1 MGSAAVRGTE
11 LSNRIFRRALA
22 NSGWLLGA
30 NTLTAVCSLGQ
41 SVLLTRALGV
51 RGYGTLTL
59 IVTFVTVV
67 NRLTS
72 FRMNEFV
79 IKYVTDARAAGADAE
94 AAASIKLA
102 MIVEAAASVVAFLAV
117 LALAPI
123 AGAVFIHDRGTAP
136 LIAAYGLV
144 VLGTVAAETSAGV
157 LQVFNLFRLQSTL
170 SVVGAVLLLGLVA
183 AGYLAGA
190 GVPGMVWATVI
201 GNVASAT
208 MLTVAAI
215 RTIHRRFGAGWWRV
229 PLGNVRSRWRVP
241 LRFAAS
247 TNASASLSLITRDAD
262 PLWLSL
268 FRGTAEVGYYRL
280 GLAIATYALIPVSQ
294 LAQAFYPEITR
305 KAARREWSAFVQ
317 LLRQGSLLSAAY
329 VLPLGVVLSL
339 GSGWL
344 IRTVYGTEFEPAAP
358 VLVILFCGMG
368 FSSVLF
374 WNRPA
379 LLALGLAAYP
389 LKVNAVLAV
398 VKVIGVFVIIRN
410 YGYIGTAALL
420 TGLYLV
426 GVTLAVRKVRS
437 EIRARAA
444 APA

>member
-1 MGSAAVRGTE
+1 
-11 LSNRIFRRALA
+11 
-22 NSGWLLGA
+22 
-30 NTLTAVCSLGQ
+30 
-41 SVLLTRALGV
+41 
-51 RGYGTLTL
+51 
-59 IVTFVTVV
+59 
-67 NRLTS
+67 
-72 FRMNEFV
+72 
-79 IKYVTDARAAGADAE
+79 
-94 AAASIKLA
+94 
-102 MIVEAAASVVAFLAV
+102 
-117 LALAPI
+117 
-123 AGAVFIHDRGTAP
+123 
-136 LIAAYGLV
+136 
-144 VLGTVAAETSAGV
+144 VLGTVVAETSGGA
-157 LQVFNLFRLQSTL
+157 LQVFNQFRLQSTL
-170 SVVGAVLLLGLVA
+170 SVAGAVLLLGLI
-183 AGYLAGA
+183 AGAFLAGA
-190 GVPGMVWATVI
+190 GVAGMVWATVI

-208 MLTVAAI
+208 LLTAAAT
-215 RTIHRRFGAGWWRV
+215 RTLQRRFGVGWWRV
-229 PLGNVRSRWRVP
+229 PLGNVRSRWREP

-247 TNASASLSLITRDAD
+247 TNASATLSLVTRDAD

-329 VLPLGVVLSL
+329 VLPLGLALSL

-344 IRTVYGTEFEPAAP
+344 IRAVYGAEFAPAAA

-389 LKVNAVLAV
+389 LKVNAILALAKLV
-398 VKVIGVFVIIRN
+398 GVFLIIRN

-420 TGLYLV
+420 TALYLV

-437 EIRARAA
+437 EIRRRAA
-444 APA
+444 APV